1 MSPNSG
7 DQWSDSDPQAQP
19 PSGADQAREQVKPFP
34 ELPQQAPSSPP
45 ADNNDYA
52 APAGV
57 PQQPGQPYQ
66 YAQPPAYMQP
76 QPYAQPQAF
85 AQPQAYAQPGQPLA
99 GVPVQQVVAPKNP
112 AVSLI
117 LSFFIPGLG
126 TMVNGNV
133 GRGVLILVLYV
144 VGWVL
149 SLLLIGI
156 PLLIG
161 AWIWGLVDGYTSAQ
175 RWNREHGII
184 S

>member
-1 MSPNSG
+1 MSPNSS
-7 DQWSDSDPQAQP
+7 DQWSNSDPQSQP
-19 PSGADQAREQVKPFP
+19 QSGADQARDQLKPFP
-34 ELPQQAPSSPP
+34 ELAQQAPASPP
-45 ADNNDYA
+45 ADNNGYA
-52 APAGV
+52 APAGL

-66 YAQPPAYMQP
+66 YAQPPAYVPP
-76 QPYAQPQAF
+76 QSYAQPQAYG
-85 AQPQAYAQPGQPLA
+85 QPQAYAQPGQPLA
-99 GVPVQQVVAPKNP
+99 GYPVQQVVAPKNP

-149 SLLLIGI
+149 SFLLIGV
-156 PLLIG
+156 PVLIG

>member
-1 MSPNSG
+1 MSPNSN
-7 DQWSDSDPQAQP
+7 DQWPANDPQSP
-19 PSGADQAREQVKPFP
+19 LPSGPDQAREQARPLP
-34 ELPQQAPSSPP
+34 EPAQQTPAGPP
-45 ADNNDYA
+45 ADNSSYA
-52 APAGV
+52 APAGG
-57 PQQPGQPYQ
+57 PAQPAPPSQ
-66 YAQPPAYMQP
+66 YAQPPAYVQP
-76 QPYAQPQAF
+76 QTYAQPQAYG
-85 AQPQAYAQPGQPLA
+85 QPQAYPQPGQPPA
-99 GVPVQQVVAPKNP
+99 GYPVQQVVAAKNP

-149 SLLLIGI
+149 SFLLIGI